1 VRGAPPAQRQPRSG
15 GGPGRPAGGFTLIE
29 LMAVVAIFALLAAIA
44 LPNLGIRGWR
54 LLDSEAR
61 RLAATLEFARARAV
75 MTGVPHRV
83 LLDLD
88 GSAYRLEWL
97 GTPGGADP
105 DLGDSPPPA
114 PDPAQVELSPPTTAA
129 SEFQPLVG
137 SLGEVSQLDEE
148 VTVASLE
155 TPEGAFEGGTVQI
168 VFEADGSAEPATL
181 VLANRAGQRIAL
193 HVDPLADSVRRESLD
208 AGS

>member
-1 VRGAPPAQRQPRSG
+1 VKAAPPAEGQPRSG
-15 GGPGRPAGGFTLIE
+15 GGPGRRAGGFTLIE

-88 GSAYRLEWL
+88 GSAYRLEWQ
-97 GTPGGADP
+97 GPPAGADE
-105 DLGDSPPPA
+105 DLADSPPPP
-114 PDPAQVELSPPTTAA
+114 PDPAQVELSPPANA
-129 SEFQPLVG
+129 ENDFQPLVG
-137 SLGEVSQLDEE
+137 SLGEVSLLDEE

-155 TPEGAFEGGTVQI
+155 TPEGVFESGTVQI
-168 VFEADGSAEPATL
+168 VFEGDGTAEPATL

-193 HVDPLADSVRRESLD
+193 HVDPLADSVRRENLD
-208 AGS
+208 DGA